1 MYDKR
6 IHKRT
11 RVKLRVAFRAGGIA
25 YEKGIVENLSRGGV
39 FVRTQRP
46 CEKGDYVIASMDS
59 EELGKILWVQGRV
72 TRLLPEEGMALSFTR
87 TDHMG
92 INALLSYRGVC

>member
-1 MYDKR
+1 MDDQR

-11 RVKLRVAFRAGGIA
+11 YVNLRVAFRAGGVA
-25 YEKGIVENLSRGGV
+25 YEKGVVENLSRGGI

-59 EELGKILWVQGRV
+59 EELGKIIWIQGRV
-72 TRLLPEEGMALSFTR
+72 TRHLSEEGMAVKFARS
-87 TDHMG
+87 DHMG
-92 INALLSYRGVC
+92 INALLSYRGVA